1 MTPISDSLFSAER
14 RDHIVRFV
22 TAHGRASVDELAD
35 ALHISAATV
44 RRDIILLAQ
53 EGRVQRVR
61 GGVRMLLTA
70 SGAGAQPELPA
81 LQREQEQSAEKVRI
95 GAAAA
100 ALIRPGETIFIGSGT
115 TALAAARALRA
126 HAHLTVITNSLLI
139 VNALADAA
147 HIELI
152 TLGGQLRRSEM
163 SLIGHTAERALA
175 DLRAD
180 RVLMGIRAI
189 DAHAGLTNDSLPET
203 QTDRAILSI
212 AREVIL
218 LADHTKF
225 GRTAPAFVAPLSAV
239 HTIITDQRTPQ
250 HQLAAAGATGVRVIT
265 V

>member
-1 MTPISDSLFSAER
+1 MTPISDSLSGAER

-35 ALHISAATV
+35 ALHISAATA

-53 EGRVQRVR
+53 AGRVQRVH
-61 GGVRMLLTA
+61 GGVRTLLTA

-81 LQREQEQSAEKVRI
+81 LQREQEQSTEKVRI

-175 DLRAD
+175 ELRAD
-180 RVLMGIRAI
+180 RVLFGIRAI
-189 DAHAGLTNDSLPET
+189 DAHAGLTNEWLPET
-203 QTDRAILSI
+203 RTDRAILGV
-212 AREVIL
+212 AREVVV

-225 GRTAPAFVAPLSAV
+225 GRIAPAFVAPLTAAHV
-239 HTIITDQRTPQ
+239 VVTDRAAPPE
-250 HQLAAAGATGVRVIT
+250 QLAAVSAAGIRV
-265 V
+265 VLV